1 VSSDFD
7 EIAAL
12 ADRAIV
18 MRGGYIAEEL
28 ERSEITVGR
37 LTRSCHG
44 VA

>member
-1 VSSDFD
+1 
-7 EIAAL
+7 
-12 ADRAIV
+12 